1 MSHFTTVQ
9 TKLKDLVCIRKAVQD
24 LGLTFV
30 ESETPVEV
38 RGYQGATTKANLVT
52 KATNHY
58 DIALRQ
64 TASGYTLEADWWGIE
79 METGLKEKD
88 WVERFNKRYAYN
100 KVIAEVT
107 NRGFTLEEEVDEEG
121 EIKLTVRKWEP

>member
-30 ESETPVEV
+30 EAEQEVEV
-38 RGYQGATTKANLVT
+38 RGYQGATTKANLVI
-52 KATNHY
+52 KATDHY

-64 TASGYTLEADWWGIE
+64 TESGYTLEADWWGIE
-79 METGLKEKD
+79 METGLKEQD
-88 WVERFNKRYAYN
+88 WVDRFNKRYAYH
-100 KVIAEVT
+100 KVLAEVT

-121 EIKLTVRKWEP
+121 EIKLTVRKWEA